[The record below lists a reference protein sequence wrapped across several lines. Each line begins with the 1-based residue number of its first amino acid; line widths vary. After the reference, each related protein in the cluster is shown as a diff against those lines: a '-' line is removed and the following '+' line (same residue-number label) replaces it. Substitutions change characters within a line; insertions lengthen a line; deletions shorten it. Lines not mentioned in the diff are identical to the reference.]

1 MREHNR
7 ICDLI
12 LSKDPTFTHEQIYNA
27 ARNYV
32 TALIQH
38 ITYDEFLPT
47 LLGRSQFD
55 SLIGPYIST
64 NDDPT
69 LSTEFSTAG
78 FRLGHTFINAPFNL
92 ISNNGQSQ

>member
-7 ICDLI
+7 LCDLI
-12 LSKDPTFTHEQIYNA
+12 LAQDPTLSDEQVYNA
-27 ARNYV
+27 AKNYV

-55 SLIGPYIST
+55 SLIGPYVST

-78 FRLGHTFINAPFNL
+78 YRLGHPFINAPFNL
-92 ISNNGQSQ
+92 MTNNGQLV